1 MRFNS
6 QKILQSYGATLAVL
20 GTLVLF
26 AALATG
32 LDWTANSAGLLIVL
46 ICTAGLRAFQIP
58 LTKYSTLNL
67 IGVAATGGSLIL
79 GAPAAGV
86 GLYLGILLVD
96 WLYHQKPA
104 NAAWINAG
112 RETLVLFSAYGLYSL
127 VAVTTNATGTL
138 SADSLVSAIVLIFS
152 YFVLSRALQYF
163 TLLYRDKLGEEEKS
177 LIVRYEVIGF
187 GASTVAV
194 AIIAMAV
201 IYLPPAGW
209 AVISVLLVFAGWL
222 LKRILSE
229 SIAAEELNN
238 IHAMEQVV
246 SSDVSLGVAFQRIER
261 LAHRLVDWQDMRLWR
276 LQDDGLRLVY
286 RTGEGLLTEPRAPG
300 EDGAN
305 LRAMAL
311 EGGRAITVTDATR
324 DSRVL
329 NPRPE
334 AMSFVVIPLRFGE
347 RNVGLLEMEHHKRS
361 TYGEKEVALIKRFG
375 TQLAT
380 TLHIHD
386 LRQPLI
392 EAVARVTSQLD
403 TLNESARALR
413 GGGEAVARNIADI
426 TRGIAEESEQVGRS
440 LEMTESLHNATVDV
454 ARDGGEAAVASQRA
468 TEIAEEHRETI
479 ATAIERLVAAKGFV
493 SESAGQIGELART
506 TRRITEFIT
515 VIREI
520 AEQTNLLALNAA
532 IEAARAG
539 EHGKGFAV
547 VADEVR
553 KLAEQSAR
561 ASDEAGDLVT
571 GFDDQMRKAAQQ
583 MDRGE
588 AMVSDVEGLSAAALG
603 ALDLILETT
612 ATSYGSARR
621 IALTSREQE
630 AEFARLRERV
640 ARIAEISLRN
650 KSGAEIVTSSAKE
663 QAAALRGLEGATAE
677 LRKVAVYL
685 GDLTRRITSVR

>member
-1 MRFNS
+1 MAFNA
-6 QKILQSYGATLAVL
+6 QFVLQRYGMALGIS
-20 GTLVLF
+20 GTLTLF
-26 AALATG
+26 AALVTG
-32 LDWTANSAGLLIVL
+32 NAWAGNLIGLAIVL
-46 ICTAGLRAFQIP
+46 ISAAGLRAFQIP
-58 LTKYSTLNL
+58 LTKYSSLSL
-67 IGVAATGGSLIL
+67 IGVAATGGALVI
-79 GAPAAGV
+79 GAPGAGLA
-86 GLYLGILLVD
+86 LYLGVLFID

-104 NAAWINAG
+104 PAAWINAS
-112 RETLVLFSAYGLYSL
+112 RETLALLSAYGLYAF
-127 VAVTTNATGTL
+127 VAVSTDAATTM
-138 SADSLVSAIVLIFS
+138 SADALVSAIVLIFS
-152 YFVLSRALQYF
+152 YFFLSRALQYF

-177 LIVRYEVIGF
+177 LILRYEVIGF

-194 AIIAMAV
+194 GIIALSV
-201 IYLPPAGW
+201 LHLPPAGW
-209 AVISVLLVFAGWL
+209 AVISVMLIFAGWL

-246 SSDVSLGVAFQRIER
+246 SSDVSLGVAFARIER
-261 LAHRLVDWQDMRLWR
+261 LAHRLVDWQDLRLSR
-276 LQDDGLRLVY
+276 LQGDGLRLVY
-286 RTGEGLLTEPRAPG
+286 RTGEGMLDAPRPPE
-300 EDGAN
+300 EDGDN
-305 LRAMAL
+305 LRQLAL
-311 EGGRAITVTDATR
+311 DGGRAISVTDATR

-329 NPRPE
+329 HPRPE
-334 AMSFVVIPLRFGE
+334 AMSMVVIPLRFGE
-347 RNVGLLEMEHHKRS
+347 RNVGLLELEHHKRN
-361 TYGEKEVALIKRFG
+361 TYGDKEVALIKRFA

-392 EAVARVTSQLD
+392 EAVGRVTSQLD
-403 TLNESARALR
+403 TLNDSARALR
-413 GGGEAVARNIADI
+413 SGGEAVARSIADI
-426 TRGIAEESEQVGRS
+426 TRGIAEESDQVGRS
-440 LEMTESLHNATVDV
+440 LEVTETLHKATGDV
-454 ARDGGEAAVASQRA
+454 ARDGGEAAITSQRA

-493 SESAGQIGELART
+493 GESAGQISELART

-539 EHGKGFAV
+539 EHGRGFAV

-571 GFDDQMRKAAQQ
+571 GFDDQMRRAAQQ

-588 AMVSDVEGLSAAALG
+588 AMVSDVETLSAAALG
-603 ALDLILETT
+603 ALDLIVQTT
-612 ATSYGSARR
+612 ASSYASSRR

-640 ARIAEISLRN
+640 ARIAEISVRN
-650 KSGAEIVTSSAKE
+650 RSGAEVVTSSAKE
-663 QAAALRGLEGATAE
+663 QATALRELEGATAE

>member
-1 MRFNS
+1 MALNQQRVI
-6 QKILQSYGATLAVL
+6 QAYGPALAIL
-20 GTLVLF
+20 GTLILF
-26 AALATG
+26 GALVSG
-32 LDWTANSAGLLIVL
+32 LQWADNVIGVGLAFASSALL
-46 ICTAGLRAFQIP
+46 RWFQIP
-58 LTKYSTLNL
+58 LTKYSALNL
-67 IGVAATGGSLIL
+67 IGVAAIAGALII
-79 GAPAAGV
+79 GAPGTGV

-96 WLYHQKPA
+96 WLVHRKTA
-104 NAAWINAG
+104 GAAWINAG
-112 RETLVLFSAYGLYSL
+112 RETLSLFSAYGLFAA
-127 VAVTTNATGTL
+127 VAVTTEATSAR
-138 SADSLVSAIVLIFS
+138 SADSLVSAIVLVFS
-152 YFVLSRALQYF
+152 YFFISRALQYF
-163 TLLYRDKLGEEEKS
+163 TLLFRDKLGEEEKS
-177 LIVRYEVIGF
+177 LILRYEVIGLLT
-187 GASTVAV
+187 SMVAV
-194 AIIAMAV
+194 AILAVAV
-201 IYLPPAGW
+201 ISLPPTGW
-209 AVISVLLVFAGWL
+209 AVVALLLVAAGSL

-246 SSDVSLGVAFQRIER
+246 SSDVSLGVAFARIER
-261 LAHRLVDWQDMRLWR
+261 LAHRLVDWQDLRLWR
-276 LQDDGLRLVY
+276 LQGDGLRLVY
-286 RTGEGLLTEPRAPG
+286 RTGEGLLETPREPG
-300 EDGAN
+300 EDGAE
-305 LRAMAL
+305 LRKLAL
-311 EGGRAITVTDATR
+311 DGGRPVTITDASR
-324 DSRVL
+324 DTRVL
-329 NPRPE
+329 KPRAE
-334 AMSFVVIPLRFGE
+334 AMSLVVIPLRFGE
-347 RNVGLLEMEHHKRS
+347 RNVGLLEMEHHKRA
-361 TYGEKEVALIKRFG
+361 TYGDKEVALIKRFG

-440 LEMTESLHNATVDV
+440 LEVTESLHNQTAQV
-454 ARDGGEAAVASQRA
+454 AKDGGEAATASQRA

-479 ATAIERLVAAKGFV
+479 ATAIQRLVAAKGFV
-493 SESAGQIGELART
+493 SESAGQIGDLART

-539 EHGKGFAV
+539 EHGRGFAV

-571 GFDDQMRKAAQQ
+571 GFDDQMRRAAQQ

-588 AMVSDVEGLSAAALG
+588 AMVSDVEGLSAAALN

-612 ATSYGSARR
+612 ASSYGSARR

-630 AEFARLRERV
+630 AEFSRLRERV

-663 QAAALRGLEGATAE
+663 QASALRELEGATAE
-677 LRKVAVYL
+677 LRKVAIYL

>member
-1 MRFNS
+1 MAFS
-6 QKILQSYGATLAVL
+6 AQGILQRYGGVL
-20 GTLVLF
+20 GTIGTVILF
-26 AALATG
+26 ISLATG
-32 LDWTANSAGLLIVL
+32 NQWADNWIGVAIVL
-46 ICTAGLRAFQIP
+46 ISTAGLRAFQIP
-58 LTKYSTLNL
+58 LTKYSALGL
-67 IGVAATGGSLIL
+67 IGVAATGGALVI
-79 GAPAAGV
+79 GAPGAAV
-86 GLYLGILLVD
+86 GLYLGVLLID

-104 NAAWINAG
+104 AAAWINAG
-112 RETLVLFSAYGLYSL
+112 RETVALFAAYGLYAF
-127 VAVTTNATGTL
+127 VAVSTNAASTM
-138 SADSLVSAIVLIFS
+138 SADALVSAIVLIFS
-152 YFVLSRALQYF
+152 YFLLSRALQYF

-177 LIVRYEVIGF
+177 LILRYEVIGF

-194 AIIAMAV
+194 GIIAMAV
-201 IYLPPAGW
+201 VYLPPAGW
-209 AVISVLLVFAGWL
+209 AVISIMLIFAGWL

-246 SSDVSLGVAFQRIER
+246 SSDVSLGVAFSRIER
-261 LAHRLVDWQDMRLWR
+261 LAHRLVDWQDLRLSR
-276 LQDDGLRLVY
+276 LQGDGLRLVY
-286 RTGEGLLTEPRAPG
+286 RTGEGLLDEPRMPA
-300 EDGAN
+300 EDGDN
-305 LRAMAL
+305 LRQLAL
-311 EGGRAITVTDATR
+311 DGGRAIAVTDATR

-329 NPRPE
+329 RPRPE
-334 AMSFVVIPLRFGE
+334 AMSLVVIPLRFGE
-347 RNVGLLEMEHHKRS
+347 RNVGLLELEHHKRN
-361 TYGEKEVALIKRFG
+361 TYGDKEVALIKRFA

-392 EAVARVTSQLD
+392 EAVGRVTSQLD

-413 GGGEAVARNIADI
+413 SGGEAVARSIADI
-426 TRGIAEESEQVGRS
+426 TRGIAEESDQVGRS
-440 LEMTESLHNATVDV
+440 LEVTETLHKATGDV
-454 ARDGGEAAVASQRA
+454 ARDGSEAAITSQRA

-493 SESAGQIGELART
+493 GESAGQISELART

-571 GFDDQMRKAAQQ
+571 GFDDQMRRAAQQ

-603 ALDLILETT
+603 ALDLIVQTT
-612 ATSYGSARR
+612 ASSYASSRR

-640 ARIAEISLRN
+640 ARIAEISVRN
-650 KSGAEIVTSSAKE
+650 RSGAEIVTSSAKE
-663 QAAALRGLEGATAE
+663 QATALRELEGATAE